1 MPLACVVAVAWLQGV
16 LRSSDGERRK
26 ERRSNMRH
34 GRETRRAEGTV
45 VALGWHDYCGMTC
58 ELGHCLRPCS
68 VAVKYN
74 VDQNRRGR

>member
-45 VALGWHDYCGMTC
+45 GTRLARLLWYD
-58 ELGHCLRPCS
+58 L
-68 VAVKYN
+68 
-74 VDQNRRGR
+74 